1 MRISYLVNIVKYMLD
16 TRSIYASRKEIF
28 KILTSDP
35 EYPSLESISAILSY
49 YGITSNAYITDFNHI
64 KELNNP
70 IIHSNENGG
79 HFYILKEQR
88 DNLVY
93 LYDGKNIKLTLKQF
107 EDLWDGII
115 LVTDN
120 NIMVTNTCFPPLLK
134 IFIIVSLIIIYVYS
148 LYISSYKSLLLLDG
162 IGLTLSYLLLNKQL
176 FSFANMPFCIQ
187 GKKVDCEYVF
197 QKSPFKKW
205 LPVNLPILGICF
217 FLFDYLYL
225 IFFGWD
231 SLSLLPFY
239 LCGSIFM
246 ASMIIYQLFVIKKYC
261 LYCIGVSV
269 AVFIKAVIGIINFNT
284 FINLFHIF
292 ISALISFSIC
302 SLIFLY
308 KTIEKRNFDNEISLL
323 KIKRNKKVIN
333 TLFNNKQQILSPC
346 NNVLS
351 YGNPEANIK
360 ITTFINLDCEY
371 CKKTT
376 QDMILLLKK
385 FPKRFCWNLIID
397 GYISSELSDKEF
409 EHINC
414 RQLYIYSS
422 YKTENKKN
430 LPRLNMNI
438 PKKWSCPI
446 SLMQQYKVLL
456 ESVKKLNIIHYPVIL
471 INNKV
476 LPKEYEIKDL
486 QYLSTH
492 AVYNIEN

>member
-1 MRISYLVNIVKYMLD
+1 MRISYLINIVKYMLD
-16 TRSIYASRKEIF
+16 IRSIHASRKEIF

-64 KELNNP
+64 KELNDL

-107 EDLWDGII
+107 KDLWDGII

-120 NIMVTNTCFPPLLK
+120 NIKVTNTYYPPLLK
-134 IFIIVSLIIIYVYS
+134 IFIIVNLIIIYVYS
-148 LYISSYKSLLLLDG
+148 LYISSYKYLLLLDG

-176 FSFANMPFCIQ
+176 FSFSNIPFCIQ
-187 GKKVDCEYVF
+187 GKKIDCEYVF
-197 QKSPFKKW
+197 QKSPFKRW

-217 FLFDYLYL
+217 FLFDYFYL

-239 LCGSIFM
+239 LCGSMFM
-246 ASMIIYQLFVIKKYC
+246 ASMILYQLFVIRKYC
-261 LYCIGVSV
+261 LYCIGVGA
-269 AVFIKAVIGIINFNT
+269 AVFIKAVIGIINFNIS
-284 FINLFHIF
+284 INFFYIF

-302 SLIFLY
+302 SFISLY
-308 KTIEKRNFDNEISLL
+308 KTTEKRNFDNEISLL
-323 KIKRNKKVIN
+323 RIKRNKKVIN
-333 TLFNNKQQILSPC
+333 TLFNDKQQIFSSC
-346 NNVLS
+346 NNVLN

-376 QDMILLLKK
+376 QDIILLLQK
-385 FPKRFCWNLIID
+385 FPQRFRWNLIID

-422 YKTENKKN
+422 YKRDGKEN
-430 LPRLNMNI
+430 LPNLNINVSE
-438 PKKWSCPI
+438 KWSCPI
-446 SLMQQYKVLL
+446 FIIQHYKILL
-456 ESVKKLNIIHYPVIL
+456 SSIRKLNIDHYPIVL
-471 INNKV
+471 VNNKI
-476 LPKEYEIKDL
+476 LPKEYKIEDL
-486 QYLSTH
+486 QYL
-492 AVYNIEN
+492 